1 MVANIRETELSDFER
16 VIGLLRQLWPDKE
29 LNRNSLLKI
38 FSTCIRSP
46 DNIYLCAE
54 IDGNVIGFCSLV
66 VRGNLRVEG
75 LVAHIDELI
84 IDEPHRRMG
93 FGAELLEAAS
103 AAAKK
108 KGCKIVEL
116 DSAFYRQDAHKFY
129 SKKGFEKKAYLFSK
143 DLRS

>member
-1 MVANIRETELSDFER
+1 MVANIRETELSDFEK

-66 VRGNLRVEG
+66 IRENLRVEG

-108 KGCKIVEL
+108 RGCKIVEL
-116 DSAFYRQDAHKFY
+116 DSAFYRQDAHNFY
-129 SKKGFEKKAYLFSK
+129 SKEGFEKRAYLFSK
-143 DLRS
+143 DMCF